1 MKAGGYIVT
10 GASSGIGE
18 AVARQLLDRDEN
30 VLLVARRKEIL
41 EGLARLF
48 PKASVFAT
56 DLLVSGSAVAVAKS
70 AKECF
75 GVVKGFVHCAG
86 FVAPAPLGMIDEK
99 TVMDLYKVHAIFP
112 MMFLGWM
119 ARKPNHIEGAS
130 AVLVSSR
137 SSCEAD
143 IGNAA
148 YASAKGAVNGLYTT
162 ARVELAMRGVRLE
175 LYAPAEVDTP
185 MARKTWMTT
194 ATPER
199 MVEIMARHPDGLPS
213 AHDAAKDIITLLD
226 GGER

>member
-1 MKAGGYIVT
+1 MTAAGYIVT

-18 AVARQLLDRDEN
+18 AVARQLLDRNEN

-41 EGLARLF
+41 DGIAREF
-48 PKASVFAT
+48 SNAGVFAA
-56 DLLVSGSAVAVAKS
+56 DLSVAGSAAAVAKS

-75 GVVKGFVHCAG
+75 GALKGFVHCAG
-86 FVAPAPLGMIDEK
+86 FAAPAPLGMVNEK
-99 TVMDLYKVHAIFP
+99 TAMDLYKVHAIFP

-119 ARKPNHIEGAS
+119 ARKANHAEGAS

-137 SSCEAD
+137 SSREAD
-143 IGNAA
+143 VGNAA
-148 YASAKGAVNGLYTT
+148 YASAKGAVDGLYAT
-162 ARVELAMRGVRLE
+162 ARAELAMRGVRLE

>member
-18 AVARQLLDRDEN
+18 AVARQLLKRGEN

-41 EGLARLF
+41 EGLARVF

-56 DLLVSGSAVAVAKS
+56 DLSVFGSAVAVAKS
-70 AKECF
+70 VKERF
-75 GVVKGFVHCAG
+75 GALKGFVHCAG
-86 FVAPAPLGMIDEK
+86 FAAPAPLGMVNEK
-99 TVMDLYKVHAIFP
+99 TAMDLYMIHAIFP

-119 ARKPNHIEGAS
+119 ARKTNHVEGAS

-137 SSCEAD
+137 SSLEAD
-143 IGNAA
+143 VGNSA
-148 YASAKGAVNGLYTT
+148 YASAKGAVNGLYAT
-162 ARVELAMRGVRLE
+162 AKVELPMRGVRVE
-175 LYAPAEVDTP
+175 LYSPSEVDTP
-185 MARKTWMTT
+185 MARKTWMAT

-199 MVEIMARHPDGLPS
+199 MAEIMARHPNGLPS
-213 AHDAAKDIITLLD
+213 AYDAAKDIIALLD